1 LHLCQQGARPHRG
14 FPIPEPGL
22 LILWDLDGTLI
33 SSPPARRQHYQEAV
47 ALLLGRSEVEPP
59 EWTSGGTDF
68 GIVER
73 LLRREGF
80 DRRGAAIL
88 VPAALQIL
96 EDLSCDLDA
105 IAAERQILPGA
116 VDALVQVSQG
126 GALQTLVTGNT
137 PRRAL
142 AKLNGVGLDA
152 DFDLRFGAFGDR
164 TRDRVRL
171 VHDARTRAGLLARG
185 DRDAIRP
192 GRTVV
197 IGDTVH
203 DVRAA
208 QGAGCVAIA
217 VATGQYTADQLAEAD
232 ADLIIDDLAGGS
244 DDIVRFLNLL
254 ATDEDAATR

>member
-1 LHLCQQGARPHRG
+1 V
-14 FPIPEPGL
+14 
-22 LILWDLDGTLI
+22 D
-33 SSPPARRQHYQEAV
+33 
-47 ALLLGRSEVEPP
+47 PP

-80 DRRGAAIL
+80 DRTETEVL

-96 EDLSCDLDA
+96 EDLSCDLNE

-116 VDALVQVSQG
+116 VDALVQVSQS

-142 AKLNGVGLDA
+142 AKLDGVGLDA
-152 DFDLRFGAFGDR
+152 NFDLRYGAFGDR

-171 VHDARTRAGLLARG
+171 VRDARSRARLLAG
-185 DRDAIRP
+185 ADRDAICP

-208 QGAGCVAIA
+208 HEAGCVAIA
-217 VATGQYTADQLAEAD
+217 VATGQYTVDQLTEAD
-232 ADLIIDDLAGGS
+232 ADLIINDLATGS
-244 DDIVRFLNLL
+244 DDIVRVLNLL
-254 ATDEDAATR
+254 AGKRTL